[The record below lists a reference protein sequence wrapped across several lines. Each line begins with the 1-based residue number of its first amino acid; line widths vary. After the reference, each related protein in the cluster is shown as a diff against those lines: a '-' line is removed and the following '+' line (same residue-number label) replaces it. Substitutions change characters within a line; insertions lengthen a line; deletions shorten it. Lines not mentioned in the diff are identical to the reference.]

1 MKNIFIA
8 ILILFS
14 NVVFSQITIGKSTPT
29 STAVSLE
36 FGDENRG
43 LLLPWV
49 TNVSVVESPENGTMS
64 YDSQDKKVKV
74 KLANGWKDLTVNT
87 TGTTIDPITQV
98 DGLTIQSSSVN
109 EQVDA
114 KVYIGELTATK
125 GILVLEDKNK
135 AMVLPKV
142 YQPHLNIINPSPGMI
157 VFDTKDNLLCVFNGK
172 DWAFWK
178 PQEW

>member
-1 MKNIFIA
+1 MKNIFIG

-14 NVVFSQITIGKSTPT
+14 NLGFSQVTIGKSTAT
-29 STAVSLE
+29 SPSVSLE

-49 TNVSVVESPENGTMS
+49 TNASAVESPENGTMI
-64 YDSQDKKVKV
+64 YDSEDKKVKV
-74 KLANGWKDLTVNT
+74 KLVDGWKDLSVNT
-87 TGTTIDPITQV
+87 TGTTIDPLTDI

-109 EQVDA
+109 EQEDA
-114 KVYIGELTATK
+114 KLTIGDLTESK

-135 AMVLPKV
+135 VMVLPKV
-142 YQPHLNIINPSPGMI
+142 YQPHLNIINPSPGMM
-157 VFDTKDNLLCVFNGK
+157 VYDTKDQLLCVFNGK